1 MSMKTTVL
9 MLAMGVAL
17 AGCNKNKDAA
27 ADASTDAPAA
37 AAVVEASAAPVAAS
51 DAAATPAAAAPVAAQ
66 AAVFDINAIPVSDK
80 PLGAWP
86 YLVLPAG
93 YAFSGNLAEKTK
105 DLARVPFWTGSQL
118 LWVEGKT
125 YEAEL
130 DAGDGKTYS
139 RFELLKGIDQAL
151 TALGAVTLTQRSY
164 DEKVYDANKPELAP
178 FRSEFDDIDDAYWYD
193 KDARTY
199 LIRRA
204 DKAIWVVV
212 YADNYDGAVLIAEGP
227 LPEAPAK

>member
-1 MSMKTTVL
+1 MSMRTTVL

-17 AGCNKNKDAA
+17 AGCNKDTAPEA
-27 ADASTDAPAA
+27 GADAPAA
-37 AAVVEASAAPVAAS
+37 APAAERGPAPVAAADPAPS
-51 DAAATPAAAAPVAAQ
+51 PATAPAPVAAP
-66 AAVFDINAIPVSDK
+66 AAAFDINTIAASDK
-80 PLGAWP
+80 PLGEWP

-93 YAFSGNLAEKTK
+93 YEFSGKLADKTK
-105 DLARVPFWTGSQL
+105 DLARVPFWTGGQL

-130 DAGDGKTYS
+130 RAGDGKTYS

-151 TALGAVTLTQRSY
+151 TALGAVTLTERSY
-164 DEKVYDANKPELAP
+164 DETVYDSNKPELAS

-204 DKAIWVVV
+204 DKAIWMVV
-212 YADNYDGAVLIAEGP
+212 YADNYNGAVLVAEGP
-227 LPEAPAK
+227 LPEAPTKP

>member
-1 MSMKTTVL
+1 MANKTVMTLCV
-9 MLAMGVAL
+9 AMAML
-17 AGCNKNKDAA
+17 AGCKAKDTPVAEA
-27 ADASTDAPAA
+27 TPAPAA
-37 AAVVEASAAPVAAS
+37 APAPVEAPP
-51 DAAATPAAAAPVAAQ
+51 AATQAPSVTPAPPAPAA
-66 AAVFDINAIPVSDK
+66 FDINTIAVSDK
-80 PLGAWP
+80 PLGEWP
-86 YLVLPAG
+86 YLLLPAG
-93 YAFSGNLAEKTK
+93 YKFTGNLADQTK

-125 YEAEL
+125 FEAEL
-130 DAGDGKTYS
+130 RAGDGKTYS
-139 RFELLKGIDQAL
+139 RFEMLKGIDQAL

-164 DEKVYDANKPELAP
+164 DETVFETNKAELGP

-212 YADNYDGAVLIAEGP
+212 YADNYNGAVLVAEGP
-227 LPEAPAK
+227 LPEAPSK

>member
-1 MSMKTTVL
+1 MANKTVMTLCV
-9 MLAMGVAL
+9 AMAML
-17 AGCNKNKDAA
+17 AGCKAKDTPVAEA
-27 ADASTDAPAA
+27 TPAPAA
-37 AAVVEASAAPVAAS
+37 APAPVEAPP
-51 DAAATPAAAAPVAAQ
+51 AATQAPSVTPAPPAPTA
-66 AAVFDINAIPVSDK
+66 FDINTIAVSDT
-80 PLGAWP
+80 PLGEWP

-93 YAFSGNLAEKTK
+93 YKFSGNLADQTK
-105 DLARVPFWTGSQL
+105 DLARVPVWTGGQL
-118 LWVEGKT
+118 LWAEGKT
-125 YEAEL
+125 FESEL
-130 DAGDGKTYS
+130 RAGEGKTYS

-164 DEKVYDANKPELAP
+164 DETVFEANKAELGP

-212 YADNYDGAVLIAEGP
+212 YADNYNGAVLVAEGP
-227 LPEAPAK
+227 LPEAPSK

>member
-1 MSMKTTVL
+1 MSMKT
-9 MLAMGVAL
+9 AAL
-17 AGCNKNKDAA
+17 ALAVGLSLMACKKQDDAA
-27 ADASTDAPAA
+27 ATAANAQPAAASETADVAAPAA
-37 AAVVEASAAPVAAS
+37 ASAQTPVGATAAP
-51 DAAATPAAAAPVAAQ
+51 
-66 AAVFDINAIPVSDK
+66 AVTSFDINTIAVSDK
-80 PLGAWP
+80 PLGEWP

-93 YAFSGNLAEKTK
+93 YEFSGNLADKTK

-130 DAGDGKTYS
+130 RAGDGKTYS

-164 DEKVYDANKPELAP
+164 DETVYDANKPELAS

-204 DKAIWVVV
+204 DKAVWLVVH
-212 YADNYDGAVLIAEGP
+212 ADNYNGAVLVAEGP
-227 LPEAPAK
+227 LPEAPAKQ

>member
-1 MSMKTTVL
+1 MANKTVMTLCV
-9 MLAMGVAL
+9 AMAML
-17 AGCNKNKDAA
+17 AGCKAKDTPVAEA
-27 ADASTDAPAA
+27 TPAPAA
-37 AAVVEASAAPVAAS
+37 APAPVEAPP
-51 DAAATPAAAAPVAAQ
+51 AATQAPSVTPAPPAPTA
-66 AAVFDINAIPVSDK
+66 FDINTIVVSDT
-80 PLGAWP
+80 PLGEWP

-93 YAFSGNLAEKTK
+93 YKFSGNLADQTK
-105 DLARVPFWTGSQL
+105 DLARVPVWTGGQL
-118 LWVEGKT
+118 LWAEGKT
-125 YEAEL
+125 FEAEL
-130 DAGDGKTYS
+130 RAGEGKTYS

-164 DEKVYDANKPELAP
+164 DETVFEANKAELGP

-212 YADNYDGAVLIAEGP
+212 YADNYNGAVLVAEGP
-227 LPEAPAK
+227 LPEAPSK

>member
-1 MSMKTTVL
+1 MSMKT
-9 MLAMGVAL
+9 AAL
-17 AGCNKNKDAA
+17 AL
-27 ADASTDAPAA
+27 
-37 AAVVEASAAPVAAS
+37 AVGLSLMACKKQN
-51 DAAATPAAAAPVAAQ
+51 DAAATAANAQPAVASETADAAAPPASTAQTPAAATAAP
-66 AAVFDINAIPVSDK
+66 AVTSFDINTIAVSDK
-80 PLGAWP
+80 PLGEWP
-86 YLVLPAG
+86 YLVSPAG
-93 YAFSGNLAEKTK
+93 YQFSGNLAEKTK

-130 DAGDGKTYS
+130 RAGDGKTYS

-164 DEKVYDANKPELAP
+164 DETVYEANKPELAP

-212 YADNYDGAVLIAEGP
+212 YADNYDGAVLVAEGP
-227 LPEAPAK
+227 LPEAPAKQ

>member
-1 MSMKTTVL
+1 MSLKTTVL

-17 AGCNKNKDAA
+17 AGCNKDKDGEDAA
-27 ADASTDAPAA
+27 TSGAPAA
-37 AAVVEASAAPVAAS
+37 APVAEASAAAQPGN
-51 DAAATPAAAAPVAAQ
+51 DAAAAPAAAPVAAQ
-66 AAVFDINAIPVSDK
+66 AAVFDINSVPASDK
-80 PLGAWP
+80 PLGEWP

-93 YAFSGNLAEKTK
+93 YQFSGNVSEKTK

-125 YEAEL
+125 YEAEMR
-130 DAGDGKTYS
+130 AGDGKTYS
-139 RFELLKGIDQAL
+139 RFEMLKGIDQAL
-151 TALGAVTLTQRSY
+151 TALGAVTLTERSY
-164 DEKVYDANKPELAP
+164 GETVYEANKPELAP

-212 YADNYDGAVLIAEGP
+212 YADNYDGAVLVAEGP
-227 LPEAPAK
+227 LPAAPAK

>member
-1 MSMKTTVL
+1 MSMKT
-9 MLAMGVAL
+9 AAL
-17 AGCNKNKDAA
+17 AL
-27 ADASTDAPAA
+27 
-37 AAVVEASAAPVAAS
+37 AVGLSLMACKKQD
-51 DAAATPAAAAPVAAQ
+51 DAAATAANAQPAVASETTDAAAPPASTAQTPAAATAAP
-66 AAVFDINAIPVSDK
+66 AVTSFDINTIAVSDK
-80 PLGAWP
+80 PLGEWP

-93 YAFSGNLAEKTK
+93 YQFSGNLAEKTK

-125 YEAEL
+125 YQAEL
-130 DAGDGKTYS
+130 RAGDGKTYS

-164 DEKVYDANKPELAP
+164 DETVYEANKPELAS

-204 DKAIWVVV
+204 DKAIWMVV
-212 YADNYDGAVLIAEGP
+212 YADNYDGAVLVAEGP
-227 LPEAPAK
+227 LPEAPARQ